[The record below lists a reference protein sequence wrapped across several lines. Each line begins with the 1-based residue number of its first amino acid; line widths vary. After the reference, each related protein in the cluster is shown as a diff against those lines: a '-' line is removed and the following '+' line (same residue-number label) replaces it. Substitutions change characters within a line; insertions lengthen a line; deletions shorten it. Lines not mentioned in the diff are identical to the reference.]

1 MCLHSPTFGD
11 PALAPCALV
20 CGCPGC
26 WCLKVCA
33 WRIPWLLGGAY
44 RRGVA
49 LALPPLSRPDCRPYG
64 ARLCKRLDAQRKR
77 GIAACGVA
85 PRMAVQKNEV
95 KTLKAKTYPVEK
107 IGVVAKALAEAP
119 TLPPKFKGHN
129 EALADLTKQIKELHD
144 KKNYDIRQLTQLL
157 KQNGIKTTQKEVKEL
172 LEK

>member
-1 MCLHSPTFGD
+1 
-11 PALAPCALV
+11 
-20 CGCPGC
+20 
-26 WCLKVCA
+26 
-33 WRIPWLLGGAY
+33 
-44 RRGVA
+44 
-49 LALPPLSRPDCRPYG
+49 
-64 ARLCKRLDAQRKR
+64 
-77 GIAACGVA
+77 
-85 PRMAVQKNEV
+85 MAVQKNEV

-129 EALADLTKQIKELHD
+129 EALADLAKQIKELHD